1 LVPKNLKCTLDIESL
16 SFIVLFEVPNY
27 NAIIFMILI
36 NNYRYDI
43 WMTSYSYI
51 FNAALVVIRITLRN
65 FEILFVL
72 FNSWI
77 WYVYFPYFEF
87 VPKNQ
92 ILITQQESKQLN
104 LIILFFILV
113 LTIIIIIRIRLPL
126 LSIWSQQ

>member
-1 LVPKNLKCTLDIESL
+1 MVPKNLKCTLDIESL

-27 NAIIFMILI
+27 NAVIFMILI

-65 FEILFVL
+65 FEILLVL

-92 ILITQQESKQLN
+92 ILIAQQESKQFN

-113 LTIIIIIRIRLPL
+113 LTIIIIRMRLPL